1 MCEYCEGE
9 YPVSII
15 VARLENEDTDVYV
28 DFTAGLGPT
37 LAMETVL
44 GLRSTFHSAR
54 INFCPMCGR
63 DLRGEKE

>member
-1 MCEYCEGE
+1 MCEYCKGE

-15 VARLENEDTDVYV
+15 VARLENEHTDVCV

-54 INFCPMCGR
+54 IDYCPMCGR
-63 DLRGEKE
+63 DLRGDA